1 MCLIKI
7 YCKIRANWKY
17 ILRVRFDFCVI
28 KYLRNLWITTGVLP
42 EYFLSGR
49 IQTFRVQQTP
59 SSSPFFSA
67 VRNHLAVYWW
77 RKIIHKFIKRQLND
91 TYRMLVKSQKCYIHW
106 IWVKNENV
114 LMKWCWSS
122 RWRELLRKFNKN
134 AISEHKFERFL
145 NAGKWKSEG
154 GKYVAQY

>member
-1 MCLIKI
+1 MHSRKKEMCLIKI

-106 IWVKNENV
+106 IWVKNWKCFNEMV
-114 LMKWCWSS
+114 LIVTMTRIIK
-122 RWRELLRKFNKN
+122 E
-134 AISEHKFERFL
+134 I
-145 NAGKWKSEG
+145 
-154 GKYVAQY
+154 Q